1 MFAEME
7 MLRTVIV
14 ALFFAGITVSSY
26 YFLSSSPFP
35 WENRGM
41 ETVQN
46 GISPEAGIPQ
56 IESGGERT
64 FAQDGPFA
72 PPASAV
78 SMEGSELPQLNELL
92 PENDQLSANGLASA
106 NGQLSANDGMQ
117 SLDGSLPVPQNGLEN
132 AAPESV
138 NGQEA
143 VSGYAQEMNA
153 GLGAGE
159 MTMPLKAPESN
170 ALADTQSLP
179 PLENAPVSPFDSA
192 PNVPEPVAVQPE
204 IQIGAELNSFSEDAP
219 VLPQS
224 GSGSP
229 SPMISGSGAGTL
241 PMPAP
246 LSSEAHAAPALSDTE
261 STLPAD
267 GLSVPEANAASG
279 NAPAIAPANDGLTN
293 PLRSQSAPASPA
305 SNVSSM
311 NAPSMNAPSMNAS
324 SMNAPSMNAPSMNAP
339 SMNAPSMNASSMNA
353 PSANAPSASE
363 TASAE
368 PAIPAENALPL
379 PSASEMPENVSSAA
393 PSAGTSEDQAVR
405 EYLKTAAEKMQKGE
419 ALEVLRAMSR
429 FYGDSRYSAED
440 LAELTNILVQAA
452 TQVIYSQQS
461 FLEPAYVIQPGDT
474 LEKIAAQYQIPAE
487 FIARVNGLQAP
498 YELQPGTQLKVV
510 RGPFQAI
517 VWLDRH
523 EMVLTLRGLFAGR
536 FWIGVGGDL
545 AVKDGDFQFGR
556 KMQDPASLS
565 GGNGFE
571 FMQFAGEGNPT
582 LKVHAADASQI
593 GTNAPSGGILMTQVD
608 IDSLG
613 ALLGPGSQ
621 LIMRCVSPKCVVKSS
636 TPTPSASAVS
646 TPAVSAPGPV
656 PVNQAVGTQAAVAEP
671 AVSASPAAPE
681 TMAVPVSP
689 EAPAAPM
696 AAPGLDGG
704 LPDALPGTMPAA
716 DGLNAGPTVIPAE
729 GGAGELPDE
738 LPPML

>member
-92 PENDQLSANGLASA
+92 PENDQQSANGLPSA
-106 NGQLSANDGMQ
+106 NGQLAANDGMQ
-117 SLDGSLPVPQNGLEN
+117 NMNGSLPIPQNGLEN
-132 AAPESV
+132 TVPGAVNGPES
-138 NGQEA
+138 A
-143 VSGYAQEMNA
+143 SGYAQEMNA
-153 GLGAGE
+153 GLGSGE
-159 MTMPLKAPESN
+159 RTMPLKAPESD
-170 ALADTQSLP
+170 ALANTQSLP
-179 PLENAPVSPFDSA
+179 PLENAPVSPFDAA

-204 IQIGAELNSFSEDAP
+204 IQVGAELNSFSEDAP
-219 VLPQS
+219 ALPQS
-224 GSGSP
+224 GAGSA

-246 LSSEAHAAPALSDTE
+246 LSSEAPAAPALSDTE
-261 STLPAD
+261 TTLPAE
-267 GLSVPEANAASG
+267 GLSVPEANAVSG
-279 NAPAIAPANDGLTN
+279 NASAIAPAPAPANDGLTN
-293 PLRSQSAPASPA
+293 PLRSQSAPVSPA
-305 SNVSSM
+305 SDVSSM
-311 NAPSMNAPSMNAS
+311 SAPSMNAPSANVS
-324 SMNAPSMNAPSMNAP
+324 SAPETAPAAPSVS
-339 SMNAPSMNASSMNA
+339 
-353 PSANAPSASE
+353 
-363 TASAE
+363 
-368 PAIPAENALPL
+368 AENAIPL
-379 PSASEMPENVSSAA
+379 PSASEMPENASSAA
-393 PSAGTSEDQAVR
+393 PSAGAGEDQAVR

-498 YELQPGTQLKVV
+498 YDLQPGTQLKVV

-556 KMQDPASLS
+556 KMQDPAALS

-571 FMQFAGEGNPT
+571 FMQFAGEGNPV

-593 GTNAPSGGILMTQVD
+593 GTNAPAGGILMTQVD

-636 TPTPSASAVS
+636 VPTPSA
-646 TPAVSAPGPV
+646 PVSAPGPV

-681 TMAVPVSP
+681 TMAVPASP
-689 EAPAAPM
+689 AAVETPVDLETPAAPM
-696 AAPGLDGG
+696 PASGLDGG
-704 LPDALPGTMPAA
+704 LPDTLPGTVPSA